1 MNKPKILLVD
11 DEKFV
16 INSLKRSLRN
26 ESYELIGVQSPDEA
40 LDYLEKNPDTAVII
54 ADHRMPRKTGIDLLL
69 EVRKK
74 FPTVVRILL
83 TGHADMDVAIQG
95 INEGKL
101 YRFLTKPWEE
111 LELKNHI
118 RNALKFRKAF
128 VDMKKTMENSAK
140 EKNRNDEDEKEVITI
155 YQE

>member
-1 MNKPKILLVD
+1 MGKPKILLVD

-16 INSLKRSLRN
+16 LNSLKRSLRN
-26 ESYELIGVQSPDEA
+26 ESYELATAQSPDEA

-54 ADHRMPRKTGIDLLL
+54 ADHRMPRRTGMDLLL
-69 EVRKK
+69 DVRKR
-74 FPTVVRILL
+74 FPSVVRILL

-101 YRFLTKPWEE
+101 YRFLTKPWDDT
-111 LELKNHI
+111 ELKNHLH
-118 RNALKFRKAF
+118 NALKFRKAF
-128 VDMKKTMENSAK
+128 MEVKKTME
-140 EKNRNDEDEKEVITI
+140 KNKNKNPKSEEKEVITI

>member
-1 MNKPKILLVD
+1 MKKPKILLVD

-16 INSLKRSLRN
+16 LNSLKRSLRN
-26 ESYELIGVQSPDEA
+26 ESYEVTAAQSPDEA

-54 ADHRMPRKTGIDLLL
+54 ADHRMPRKTGMELLL

-101 YRFLTKPWEE
+101 YRFLTKPWDDS
-111 LELKNHI
+111 ELKNHI
-118 RNALKFRKAF
+118 RNALKFRRAF
-128 VDMKKTMENSAK
+128 IDVKKTMEK
-140 EKNRNDEDEKEVITI
+140 GKNDKSGGNEEEVITI